1 MYIRQISQARK
12 DGTRVRY
19 LQLAHKVRDP
29 ETGRPTDKV
38 LYHFG
43 REDHLD
49 KEQLKRL
56 AISLSRFL
64 APFDRAEVQGRLFE
78 AAEELEI
85 EKSVAFGGSFVL
97 DALWRRLELDSTLGK
112 LLAERSFEA
121 DVERVLFA
129 LVANRA
135 LDPRSKLGVERWVG
149 RKVHIEGLAEV
160 QAHTLYRAMDFLL
173 EHAEELQRTV
183 FFSVATLFNLEVDLI
198 FFDTTSTYFEVD
210 EADGEGELRRYGY
223 SRDKRGDLPQ
233 AAIGLAV
240 TKEGIPVRCW
250 VWPGNTADASTIDQV
265 QKDLAGWRLSRVVWV
280 VDRGMSGQAQE
291 IAFQRGGGQVIVG
304 EKLRSSTGALHP
316 ALSRPG
322 RFRVIREDLEI
333 KEVVTHEGS
342 LRRRY
347 IVVRNPSEAHHDLK
361 VRENILATLSSE
373 IERLNGRQG
382 PKGAAHSKAVCAL
395 KSHSAYGRY
404 VKELKGGKLVIDTAK
419 VKADEALDGKYLIF
433 TTDQTLS
440 PEDVVLGYKQ
450 LAEVEA
456 GFRTLKTQLELRPIY
471 HRLEERIRA
480 HVLLCW
486 LALLLVRVAETTS
499 GMTWGAMRE
508 ELDEITLTRLSTK
521 DGRSEI
527 VSLLTDAQ
535 RNILKKLKIKPPVA
549 VRDLATKA
557 ENR

>member
-1 MYIRQISQARK
+1 
-12 DGTRVRY
+12 
-19 LQLAHKVRDP
+19 
-29 ETGRPTDKV
+29 

-43 REDHLD
+43 REDRLD

-64 APFDRAEVQGRLFE
+64 APSDRAEVQGRLF
-78 AAEELEI
+78 AAEEELEI

-97 DALWRRLELDSTLGK
+97 DGLWRRLELDRTLGK
-112 LLAERSFEA
+112 LLADRAFEA

-183 FFSVATLFNLEVDLI
+183 FFSVANLFNLEVDLI
-198 FFDTTSTYFEVD
+198 FFDTTSTYFELD

-233 AAIGLAV
+233 AVIGLAV
-240 TKEGIPVRCW
+240 TRDGIPVRCW
-250 VWPGNTADASTIDQV
+250 VWPGNTADASTVDQV

-280 VDRGMSGQAQE
+280 VDRGFGGQAQE

-342 LRRRY
+342 LKRRT
-347 IVVRNPSEAHHDLK
+347 IVVRNPREARHDLK
-361 VRENILATLSSE
+361 VRENILATLSTE
-373 IERLNGRQG
+373 IERLNTHTAR
-382 PKGAAHSKAVCAL
+382 KGAAHSKAVCAL

-404 VKELKGGKLVIDTAK
+404 VKELKGGKLVVDTTK
-419 VKADEALDGKYLIF
+419 VKADEALDGKYVIF
-433 TTDQTLS
+433 TSDQTLS
-440 PEDVVLGYKQ
+440 AEDVVLGYKQ

-456 GFRTLKTQLELRPIY
+456 GFRTLKTQLELRPIH

-486 LALLLVRVAETTS
+486 LALLLIRVAETKS
-499 GMTWGAMRE
+499 GLTWGAMRE
-508 ELDEITLTRLSTK
+508 ALEEITLTRLSTK

-535 RNILKKLKIKPPVA
+535 RNVLKKLGIKPPVA
-549 VRDLATKA
+549 VRKLAPKPQ
-557 ENR
+557 NQ